1 VETFEVEQ
9 RVDVAEARGVPLVDG
24 LDVFTYGVADEDA
37 VRVGSEEHLYTK
49 HDVSL
54 IARA

>member
-1 VETFEVEQ
+1 MRLQRVETFEVEQ

-37 VRVGSEEHLYTK
+37 VRVGGEEHL
-49 HDVSL
+49 
-54 IARA
+54 